1 MPPGPAGEPDP
12 LPSWREGSA
21 RREILDFVA
30 DVTDEDGDGFVP
42 PSQRIAVFDND
53 GTLWLE
59 QPVYPQLIFALDRVR
74 TLAPEHPEWSSRP
87 PFQAV
92 LEDDLDTVLASGKQ
106 GLLELVMASHAE
118 MTVDEFESVVRE
130 WQATSKHPRFKRP
143 YPELVYAPMVEL
155 LGYLRANGFKTYIV
169 SAGGVE
175 FMRAFAEEVYGI
187 PPEQVIGSSIRT
199 TYELRDGEPTLVRLP
214 ELFFVDDREAKPVG
228 IQTFIG
234 RRPIAAFGNS
244 DGDLQMIQ
252 WTTAGPGRR
261 LGVLVH
267 HTDEAREYAYD
278 RASAVGRL
286 DEALDEA
293 ERSGWLVVD
302 MQRDWSRVFSFEE

>member
-1 MPPGPAGEPDP
+1 
-12 LPSWREGSA
+12 
-21 RREILDFVA
+21 
-30 DVTDEDGDGFVP
+30 
-42 PSQRIAVFDND
+42 
-53 GTLWLE
+53 
-59 QPVYPQLIFALDRVR
+59 
-74 TLAPEHPEWSSRP
+74 
-87 PFQAV
+87 
-92 LEDDLDTVLASGKQ
+92 
-106 GLLELVMASHAE
+106 
-118 MTVDEFESVVRE
+118 
-130 WQATSKHPRFKRP
+130 
-143 YPELVYAPMVEL
+143 MVEL

-175 FMRAFAEEVYGI
+175 FMRAFAEEVYGN